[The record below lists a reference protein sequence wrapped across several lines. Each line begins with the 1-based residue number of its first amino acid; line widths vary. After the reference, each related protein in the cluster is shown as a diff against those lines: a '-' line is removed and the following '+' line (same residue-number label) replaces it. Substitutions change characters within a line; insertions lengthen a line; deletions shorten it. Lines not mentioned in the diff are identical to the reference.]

1 MNSRLKLQATLEKL
15 LNSKQ
20 VYYQPPENIKMT
32 YPAIIYSKSNIKTE
46 KANNLSYLV
55 RNRYEI
61 TIIDKRP
68 DNNVI
73 NKLLELP
80 YCSFDRHYKSDG
92 LNHDVLTIY
101 Y

>member
-1 MNSRLKLQATLEKL
+1 MNSRLKLQATLEEFL
-15 LNSKQ
+15 GSKQ
-20 VYYQPPENIKMT
+20 VYYQPPETIKMT
-32 YPAIIYSKSNIKTE
+32 YPAIVYSKSNIETT
-46 KANNLSYLV
+46 KANNVTYLT
-55 RNRYEI
+55 RKRYEI
-61 TIIDKRP
+61 NVIDKRP
-68 DNNVI
+68 DNDVI